1 MHLGFSYVGLIMLLM
16 LFIPNFIWTRNQPKG
31 YEEFEKK
38 ENKILLMFERVGQFI
53 VTPCAVIFSDFNPKG
68 WNWWCWVLVLAFLN
82 LVVYDIAWV
91 RYFKSEKTMKDFYK
105 SFLGMPLAL
114 ATYPV
119 IAFYL
124 LGVFGGNILM
134 IFGAFILGIG
144 HIGIHAQHAR
154 EVYGP
159 RKKRHIAFRIL
170 KWIVIIPVALVLIFL
185 NTAIA
190 ARSFKQ
196 IKRAVDYRN
205 GVDEN
210 IYVELNGRQQYM
222 WIAGR
227 DTSNPV
233 IISLHGGP
241 GCPTTYCD
249 YDYINY
255 LTDEYTVVIWEE
267 TGCGRSYYANTDTM
281 PDNEGLTVEMQEDDL
296 DAIVDYLCDRFGQDQ
311 VIIMGHSYG
320 TLLGSEYIAD
330 HPEKV
335 SAYIGIGQLT
345 CPFFETTTYSYEHA
359 LELATEAGDDTSVL
373 EEAYAAY
380 CENPD
385 SVDRDTLMTLR
396 NAWGPYLVQTVTT
409 DVSTWDA
416 ITCPILGVD
425 DINWYMLEISSLT
438 GDSRF
443 QDLEAALDEE
453 LLDYDLNA
461 MGDVFTMPA
470 LLTSGACDWTCPAG
484 LAEEYADLHDGV
496 EYVPIEGC
504 GHSPQGQV
512 PEEVANVIR
521 EFLHGI

>member
-1 MHLGFSYVGLIMLLM
+1 MHFGFSYTGLIMLLM
-16 LFIPNFIWTRNQPKG
+16 LFIPNFLWTKRQPEG
-31 YEEFEKK
+31 YAEYAAR
-38 ENKILLMFERVGQFI
+38 ENKILLAFERVGQFI
-53 VTPCAVIFSDFNPKG
+53 VTPCALMFSDFNPKG

-91 RYFKSEKTMKDFYK
+91 RYFKSPHNMQDFYR

-134 IFGAFILGIG
+134 IFGAVILGIG
-144 HIGIHAQHAR
+144 HIGIHTQHAR
-154 EVYGP
+154 EVFGP
-159 RKKRHIAFRIL
+159 RKKKHIALRIL
-170 KWIVIIPVALVLIFL
+170 KWICIAVIVILLATL

-190 ARSFKQ
+190 GRSFKQ
-196 IKRAVDYRN
+196 IKRMIDYRN

-241 GCPTTYCD
+241 GGPTTFCD

-267 TGCGRSYYANTDTM
+267 TGCGRSYYANADVTPNND
-281 PDNEGLTVEMQEDDL
+281 GLTFGSQMDDL
-296 DAIVDYLCDRFGQDQ
+296 DALVDYLCDRFGQDQ

-320 TLLGSEYIAD
+320 TLLGSEYIAV

-335 SAYIGIGQLT
+335 SAYIGIGQVIE
-345 CPFFETTTYSYEHA
+345 PFNDETTYSYERA
-359 LELATEAGDDTSVL
+359 LEIATQAGEDTSAL
-373 EEAYAAY
+373 ENAYADFIR
-380 CENPD
+380 NPD
-385 SVDRDTLMTLR
+385 KIDTTAMMALR
-396 NAWGPYLVQTVTT
+396 TAWSPYLVQTNNT
-409 DVSTWDA
+409 DTSVWDA
-416 ITCPILGVD
+416 MTCPTLSVE
-425 DINWYMLEISSLT
+425 DIEWYLVMARSVT
-438 GDSRF
+438 GDDTFNR
-443 QDLEAALDEE
+443 LEGVFEDK
-453 LLDYDLNA
+453 LLEYDLNS
-461 MGDVFTMPA
+461 MGDIFTMPT
-470 LLTSGACDWTCPAG
+470 LFISGSCDWVCPAELAQGYALING
-484 LAEEYADLHDGV
+484 LDYA
-496 EYVPIEGC
+496 PIEGC

-512 PEEVANVIR
+512 PEQVAEVIR

>member
-1 MHLGFSYVGLIMLLM
+1 MLLM
-16 LFIPNFIWTRNQPKG
+16 LFIPNFLWTKRQPEG
-31 YEEFEKK
+31 YAEYAAR
-38 ENKILLMFERVGQFI
+38 ENKILLAFERVGQFI
-53 VTPCAVIFSDFNPKG
+53 VTPCAVMFSDFNPKG

-91 RYFKSEKTMKDFYK
+91 RYFKSPLKMEDFYR

-134 IFGAFILGIG
+134 IFGAVVLGIG
-144 HIGIHAQHAR
+144 HIGIHTQHAR
-154 EVYGP
+154 EVFGP
-159 RKKRHIAFRIL
+159 RKKRHIALRIL
-170 KWIVIIPVALVLIFL
+170 KWICLAVVVIILATL

-190 ARSFKQ
+190 GRSFKQ
-196 IKRAVDYRN
+196 IKRMIDYRN

-255 LTDEYTVVIWEE
+255 LTDDYTVVIWEE

-296 DAIVDYLCDRFGQDQ
+296 DALVDYLCDRFGQDQ

-320 TLLGSEYIAD
+320 TLLGSEYIAV

-345 CPFFETTTYSYEHA
+345 CPYFETTTYSYEHA

-380 CENPD
+380 CENPEN
-385 SVDRDTLMTLR
+385 VDIDTLMTLR

-425 DINWYMLEISSLT
+425 DINWYMIEIGSLT

-453 LLDYDLNA
+453 LNDYDLNA
-461 MGDVFTMPA
+461 MGDIFTMPT
-470 LLTSGACDWTCPAG
+470 LFISGSCDWVCPAE
-484 LAEEYADLHDGV
+484 LAQGYALINGV
-496 EYVPIEGC
+496 DYAPIEGC

>member
-1 MHLGFSYVGLIMLLM
+1 M
-16 LFIPNFIWTRNQPKG
+16 
-31 YEEFEKK
+31 
-38 ENKILLMFERVGQFI
+38 
-53 VTPCAVIFSDFNPKG
+53 VI
-68 WNWWCWVLVLAFLN
+68 
-82 LVVYDIAWV
+82 
-91 RYFKSEKTMKDFYK
+91 
-105 SFLGMPLAL
+105 
-114 ATYPV
+114 
-119 IAFYL
+119 
-124 LGVFGGNILM
+124 
-134 IFGAFILGIG
+134 GAMILGIG
-144 HIGIHAQHAR
+144 HIGIHAQHAK

-159 RKKRHIAFRIL
+159 RKKRNIFVRIIKWVVTVPVVLVIVLVIGFFAVTIASR
-170 KWIVIIPVALVLIFL
+170 
-185 NTAIA
+185 NY
-190 ARSFKQ
+190 KQ
-196 IKRAVDYRN
+196 IKRAIDYRN

-241 GCPTTYCD
+241 GSPSTFCD

-255 LTDEYTVVIWEE
+255 LTDDYTVVIWEE

-320 TLLGSEYIAD
+320 SLLGSEYIAD

-380 CENPD
+380 CENPE
-385 SVDRDTLMTLR
+385 SVDVDTLMTLR
-396 NAWGPYLVQTVTT
+396 NAWGPYLVETVTT
-409 DVSTWDA
+409 NVSTWDV

-425 DINWYMLEISSLT
+425 DINWYMLQLGALT

-453 LLDYDLNA
+453 LNYYDLNA

-470 LLTSGACDWTCPAG
+470 LLTSGSCDWVCPAE
-484 LAEEYADLHDGV
+484 LAEEKAALHDGV

-512 PEEVANVIR
+512 PEQVAEVIR
-521 EFLHGI
+521 HFLAQNV